1 MTDGFLQSRCPKP
14 MLATLVFLKPSSTNS
29 LACLV
34 QQHSAC
40 ISVAACASITP
51 GFFGPHAICIIRVES
66 TFQLSA
72 FEEEVHVFPRH
83 KKRKPVSFHDDL
95 PTNNND
101 SNTLKSK
108 TESATGTA
116 LETGAC
122 CLEGC
127 GCLASLGFCLL
138 LIIAGI
144 GLAANQLMQPGH
156 AAGPLSPGH
165 EIP

>member
-1 MTDGFLQSRCPKP
+1 

-34 QQHSAC
+34 QPHSAC
-40 ISVAACASITP
+40 ISVAASASITP

-72 FEEEVHVFPRH
+72 FEEEVHVFSRH
-83 KKRKPVSFHDDL
+83 KKRKPDSFHDDL

-101 SNTLKSK
+101 SNTVKSK
-108 TESATGTA
+108 TGSSAGTA

-144 GLAANQLMQPGH
+144 GLAANQLMQPGQ
-156 AAGPLSPGH
+156 AAGPVSPGR

>member
-1 MTDGFLQSRCPKP
+1 MR
-14 MLATLVFLKPSSTNS
+14 ATLVLLKPNSTNS

-34 QQHSAC
+34 QPHSAF
-40 ISVAACASITP
+40 ISVAACASITQD
-51 GFFGPHAICIIRVES
+51 FFGPHAICIIRMKS

-72 FEEEVHVFPRH
+72 FEEEVHVFSRH
-83 KKRKPVSFHDDL
+83 KKRKPDSFHDDL
-95 PTNNND
+95 PTKEND
-101 SNTLKSK
+101 SNAGKRK
-108 TESATGTA
+108 TGSAAGTA

-138 LIIAGI
+138 LITAGL
-144 GLAANQLMQPGH
+144 GLAANQLMQPGQ
-156 AAGPLSPGH
+156 AAGPVSPGH